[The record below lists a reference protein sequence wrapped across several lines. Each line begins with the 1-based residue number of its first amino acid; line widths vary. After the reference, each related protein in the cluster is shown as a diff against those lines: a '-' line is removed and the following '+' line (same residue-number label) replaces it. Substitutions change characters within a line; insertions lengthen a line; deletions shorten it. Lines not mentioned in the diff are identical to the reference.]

1 MLAILGRAKGR
12 SDEPRDLVRPV
23 ASILCTLVSDRC
35 QHPQFGRGLEMY
47 LDHIGTVDMFEA
59 GYSVCYPWQQMAEV
73 YSVISSR
80 YKSGSRI
87 GRTVPR
93 PFSLRK
99 TAVAEIRA
107 EAGRRP
113 GVSARSSVATVHGKR
128 AVCGLHGPGCP
139 RPASPSVREETFA
152 RGLTT
157 RPGYKRSMYRYHWHE
172 RKNGLWAWDHCY
184 GS

>member
-1 MLAILGRAKGR
+1 MNLGIWFARWRPSCVLLCPISASTPPDLGVVSKCISTTYGR
-12 SDEPRDLVRPV
+12 LICLGPGIVSVRPDSKWRR
-23 ASILCTLVSDRC
+23 SI
-35 QHPQFGRGLEMY
+35 
-47 LDHIGTVDMFEA
+47 
-59 GYSVCYPWQQMAEV
+59 
-73 YSVISSR
+73 VISSR
-80 YKSGSRI
+80 YKSGSPI
-87 GRTVPR
+87 GRTMHR

-107 EAGRRP
+107 EADRRP

-128 AVCGLHGPGCP
+128 AVCGLRGPGCP

-157 RPGYKRSMYRYHWHE
+157 RPGYKRSMYRYHWRE
-172 RKNGLWAWDHCY
+172 QKNGLWAWDHCY

>member
-73 YSVISSR
+73 YSDIQ
-80 YKSGSRI
+80 
-87 GRTVPR
+87 P
-93 PFSLRK
+93 L
-99 TAVAEIRA
+99 
-107 EAGRRP
+107 
-113 GVSARSSVATVHGKR
+113 
-128 AVCGLHGPGCP
+128 
-139 RPASPSVREETFA
+139 
-152 RGLTT
+152 
-157 RPGYKRSMYRYHWHE
+157 
-172 RKNGLWAWDHCY
+172 
-184 GS
+184 